1 MKLGIV
7 TFGCRL
13 NSLESEAI
21 ISSFKERGWTVN
33 NKEEE
38 DDDLI
43 IINTCT
49 VTSKSDQEA
58 RRIIRHFGNSIPTI
72 VTGCYA
78 NLEQTSEIEGLGVK
92 VKVIKDK
99 SELLRN
105 YSNINDI
112 SDRVESDEHKF
123 DFDVRNFA
131 FHSRASIKIQDG
143 CDNNCSYCAVHLA
156 RGKSVSLNPDTIKE
170 RIKTL
175 EDNGNNEI
183 TLVGVNVASY
193 NYNGVNISRLLEA
206 IVPSLR
212 RNTRL
217 RLSSIEPDYIDDL
230 FYDVVKDE
238 HIFPFFHLPIQSVS
252 KRVLEKAGRKYDEN
266 DLQKIVDNLKKSK
279 DNPYIAA
286 DIISGLPYEEDTD
299 AEITYN
305 FLKNNRFSRLHV
317 FPFSPRKG
325 TDAYSMKHPPER
337 IRDERAKRL
346 NDLSKDLYASYIKSN
361 ISKTLEA
368 VTERKSETG
377 TFVTTA
383 NYIKAHVDGLYLDEG
398 KIIRGTLAKG
408 DENTLKFDN
417 ICPL

>member
-21 ISSFKERGWTVN
+21 ISSFKDRGWTVN

-78 NLEQTSEIEGLGVK
+78 NLEQTSEIEGLGAK

-112 SDRVESDEHKF
+112 SDREESDEHKF

-170 RIKTL
+170 RIKAL
-175 EDNGNNEI
+175 EDNGNSEI

-193 NYNGVNISRLLEA
+193 NYNGVNISHLLEE
-206 IVPSLR
+206 ILPSLR
-212 RNTRL
+212 RNTRI

-238 HIFPFFHLPIQSVS
+238 HIFPFFHLPLQSVS
-252 KRVLEKAGRKYDEN
+252 KRVLEKAGRKYDES
-266 DLQKIVDNLKKSK
+266 DLQKIVDNLKKAK

-286 DIISGLPYEEDTD
+286 DIISGLPYEEDKD

-305 FLKNNRFSRLHV
+305 FLKDNRFSRLHV

-346 NDLSKDLYASYIKSN
+346 NDLSKDLYASYIESN

-368 VTERKSETG
+368 VTERKTEIG

-398 KIIRGTLAKG
+398 KIIRGTLIKG
-408 DENTLKFDN
+408 DGNTLKFAN
-417 ICPL
+417 IRPL